1 MSVSYKEIRDIFTRG
16 ADPWERFQ
24 EIRFRSCSEARDQ
37 IVATMQFKMEHDFH
51 NVVLTQADL
60 CDLQEKLAGTDG
72 PQSAIYR
79 QEVERAQNEMI
90 SHMKFR
96 RG

>member
-1 MSVSYKEIRDIFTRG
+1 MSVSYKDIKDIFARG
-16 ADPWERFQ
+16 ADPLERFQ
-24 EIRFRSCSEARDQ
+24 EIRFRSCNEARDQ
-37 IVATMQFKMEHDFH
+37 IVATMQFKIEQDFH

-60 CDLQEKLAGTDG
+60 CHLQEKLSGSSS
-72 PQSAIYR
+72 PQSARYR
-79 QEVERAQNEMI
+79 QEVERAQSEMI